1 MVYEIENESN
11 KLVLLGC
18 AVWWTDGKHAH
29 LGYGGAHH
37 RDRQIDRKKSM
48 FKMSFNPWNPMIHAH
63 KWSTMSRLKE
73 MFKNVYQGML
83 PLKLEFHATPQ
94 GNFLWSS
101 LS

>member
-37 RDRQIDRKKSM
+37 RDRQIDGDCREEFTNKDMRTMQKSRGGKAFRQEGQHERKWQ
-48 FKMSFNPWNPMIHAH
+48 F
-63 KWSTMSRLKE
+63 TRR
-73 MFKNVYQGML
+73 Y
-83 PLKLEFHATPQ
+83 T
-94 GNFLWSS
+94 
-101 LS
+101 